1 MEPIAT
7 SSISHIIYPV
17 KNLDE
22 TIAFYTQNLGFK
34 VLRRYSS
41 GAGRESA
48 YLELGGV
55 LLEMGERPDAAPPSA
70 NGRLEN
76 RIGLTVSD
84 LDKCVETL
92 KARGVEMEDESYEAR
107 TFWGRQCKIKDPS
120 GYSVTLREWL
130 EPDGP
135 TYPDWK
141 PRHEGMTRT
150 G

>member
-1 MEPIAT
+1 MEPICAT
-7 SSISHIIYPV
+7 SISHIIYPV
-17 KNLDE
+17 KDLDE
-22 TIAFYTQNLGFK
+22 TIEFYTQNLGFK

-55 LLEMGERPDAAPPSA
+55 LLEVGQRPDAAPPSA

-76 RIGLTVSD
+76 RIGLTVTD
-84 LDKCVETL
+84 LDGAVELL
-92 KARGVEMEDESYEAR
+92 KSRGVEMEDEAYEAR

-120 GYSVTLREWL
+120 GYSVTLREWKA
-130 EPDGP
+130 PDGP
-135 TYPDWK
+135 TFPDWQ
-141 PRHEGMTRT
+141 PRHEGTIRT

>member
-17 KNLDE
+17 RNLDD
-22 TIAFYTQNLGFK
+22 TIAFYTENLGFK
-34 VLRRYSS
+34 VLRRYSG

-55 LLEMGERPDAAPPSA
+55 LLELGERPDAAPPSA

-76 RIGLTVSD
+76 RIGVTVAD
-84 LDKCVETL
+84 LDKAVELL
-92 KARGVEMEDESYEAR
+92 KSRGVEMEDEPYEAR

-120 GYSVTLREWL
+120 GYSVTLREWKA
-130 EPDGP
+130 PDGP
-135 TYPDWK
+135 TFADWQ